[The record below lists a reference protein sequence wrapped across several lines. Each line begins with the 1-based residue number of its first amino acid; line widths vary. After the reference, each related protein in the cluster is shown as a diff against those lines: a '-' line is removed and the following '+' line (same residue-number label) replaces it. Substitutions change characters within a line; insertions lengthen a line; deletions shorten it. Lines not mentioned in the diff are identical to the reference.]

1 MIHPVQVR
9 RGDIRHTIEACAAMA
24 HFSVLVFLAWAVH
37 SASASSASENGRSLL
52 QSWTGVLDSSSG
64 HDTPVTR
71 VVNLL
76 KDMAKTV
83 QAEMDE
89 DEDLYRKL
97 KCWCNDNN
105 WAKSNS
111 IEKSEATISELESTI
126 ESLTGSTAELRQSIK
141 ELEAEL
147 AADKKALAEAT
158 ALREKQLDEFHNME
172 KDSIQAVENLKAALT
187 VLEKHQPA
195 PESTVEGGA
204 IFKSERD
211 SWSLVQVHSQDFPS
225 KEMRSF
231 DNFMRDSGLDDT
243 ITSEIP
249 SASLA
254 PAKPKFLQ
262 QQGAT
267 TLSTEAEWSAED
279 M

>member
-1 MIHPVQVR
+1 MTLPSI
-9 RGDIRHTIEACAAMA
+9 
-24 HFSVLVFLAWAVH
+24 LVFVALAVQ
-37 SASASSASENGRSLL
+37 SATSSSASENGRSLL
-52 QSWTGVLDSSSG
+52 QSWTGMLDSSTG

-76 KDMAKTV
+76 KNMGKTV

-89 DEDLYRKL
+89 DEGLYRKL

-105 WAKSNS
+105 WEKSNS
-111 IEKSEATISELESTI
+111 IEKSQAKISELESTI
-126 ESLTGSTAELRQSIK
+126 ESLTGSTAELKLSIG

-172 KDSIQAVENLKAALT
+172 KDSTQAVENLKAALT

-204 IFKSERD
+204 IFKSEED
-211 SWSLVQVHSQDFPS
+211 SWALVQLHARDFPS

-231 DNFMRDSGLDDT
+231 DNFMRDSGLDET
-243 ITSEIP
+243 LPARSGEVP
-249 SASLA
+249 LQASV
-254 PAKPKFLQ
+254 AKPKFLQ
-262 QQGAT
+262 QHGAT
-267 TLSTEAEWSAED
+267 S
-279 M
+279 

>member
-111 IEKSEATISELESTI
+111 IEKSETKISELESTI
-126 ESLTGSTAELRQSIK
+126 ESLTGSTEELRQSIK
-141 ELEAEL
+141 ELETEL

-211 SWSLVQVHSQDFPS
+211 SWALVQVHARDFPS
-225 KEMRSF
+225 KDMRSF
-231 DNFMRDSGLDDT
+231 NNFMRDSGLDDT
-243 ITSEIP
+243 IPAQVT
-249 SASLA
+249 SASSGVS
-254 PAKPKFLQ
+254 KPKFLQ
-262 QQGAT
+262 QQGSSS
-267 TLSTEAEWSAED
+267 LSTE
-279 M
+279 